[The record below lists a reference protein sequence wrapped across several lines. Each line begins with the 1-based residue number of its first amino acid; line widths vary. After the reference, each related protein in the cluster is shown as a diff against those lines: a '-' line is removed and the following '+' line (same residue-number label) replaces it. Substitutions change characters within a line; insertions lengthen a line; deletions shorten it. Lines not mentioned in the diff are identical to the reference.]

1 MPSDRM
7 LEYYYAMGQ
16 DCVRAG
22 DYDEAV
28 TYFRKAA
35 NMGAAEGAA
44 EICLIARR
52 FETGDGVPK
61 DEEKRVSS
69 MKRRRT
75 TAISKRPSSL
85 GNSTSAASTAD
96 GRTRG
101 KRGDIWSAPAKREAA
116 KPPPASAGCTTKA
129 PSDG

>member
-52 FETGDGVPK
+52 FETGRTAERAES
-61 DEEKRVSS
+61 EETSGARLRSG
-69 MKRRRT
+69 KRRSRRQPRQDVRRRLPRT
-75 TAISKRPSSL
+75 
-85 GNSTSAASTAD
+85 G
-96 GRTRG
+96 
-101 KRGDIWSAPAKREAA
+101 E
-116 KPPPASAGCTTKA
+116 
-129 PSDG
+129 